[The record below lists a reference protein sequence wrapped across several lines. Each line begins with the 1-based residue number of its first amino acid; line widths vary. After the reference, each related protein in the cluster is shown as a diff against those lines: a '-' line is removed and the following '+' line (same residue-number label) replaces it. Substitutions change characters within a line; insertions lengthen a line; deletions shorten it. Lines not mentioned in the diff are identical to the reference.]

1 MKKEITLGQLVS
13 VSATLLIAIVTA
25 WVTINNK
32 VSVHSE
38 AIESIKKRQDRT
50 DVQLD
55 KIDATTTTI
64 LFELQKTL
72 K

>member
-1 MKKEITLGQLVS
+1 MKKEITLGQLI
-13 VSATLLIAIVTA
+13 SAGVTLLIAIVTA

-32 VSVHSE
+32 VSAHAE
-38 AIESIKKRQDRT
+38 AIDAIKKRQDRT
-50 DVQLD
+50 DIQLD

-64 LFELQKTL
+64 LFELQNKT

>member
-32 VSVHSE
+32 VSAHSE